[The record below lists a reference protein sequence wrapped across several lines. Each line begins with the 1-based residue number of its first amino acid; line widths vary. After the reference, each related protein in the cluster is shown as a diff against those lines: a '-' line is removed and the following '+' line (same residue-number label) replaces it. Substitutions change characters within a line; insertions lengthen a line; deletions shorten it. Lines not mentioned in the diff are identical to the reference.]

1 MVSRGQTLAAVA
13 TILPVSIVLILI
25 AVGVHYEALSFG
37 SRWLGK
43 LPISPRIRVL
53 LAVLLT
59 LCAHFAEVVLFA
71 IGWYA
76 LLATDMAAL
85 SGVVSG
91 PTDVLYF
98 SLVTYTSLGY
108 GDIAPLGP
116 ARLLAGIESLIGL
129 GLIAWS
135 ASFTYLEMQ
144 RYWYAHNGN

>member
-1 MVSRGQTLAAVA
+1 MA
-13 TILPVSIVLILI
+13 TILPISILLTLV
-25 AVGVHYEALSFG
+25 AVGVHCESLAFG

-43 LPISPRIRVL
+43 LPIAPRLRVL
-53 LAVLLT
+53 FVVLLT
-59 LCAHFAEVVLFA
+59 LCAHFVKVVLFA
-71 IGWYA
+71 VGWYC
-76 LLATDMAAL
+76 LLAADIATL

-91 PTDVLYF
+91 PTDILYF

-135 ASFTYLEMQ
+135 CM
-144 RYWYAHNGN
+144 RR

>member
-1 MVSRGQTLAAVA
+1 MAA
-13 TILPVSIVLILI
+13 ILPVSILLVLIT
-25 AVGVHYEALSFG
+25 VGVHYEMLAFG

-43 LPISPRIRVL
+43 MPTTPCVRVL
-53 LAVLLT
+53 FAVLLT
-59 LCAHFAEVVLFA
+59 LCAHFVEVVLFA
-71 IGWYA
+71 VGWYY
-76 LLATDMAAL
+76 LLAADLAAL

-108 GDIAPLGP
+108 GDISPLGP

-144 RYWYAHNGN
+144 RHWYKQED